1 MEINEG
7 TLGKVLPLLLK
18 MVLVES
24 VLPSDDQE
32 NYRESWGTVYIW
44 VGGVAWQGSDES
56 HFSREV
62 VNPHSP
68 CRSFG

>member
-7 TLGKVLPLLLK
+7 TLGKVLCLLLK

-44 VGGVAWQGSDES
+44 VGGVA
-56 HFSREV
+56 
-62 VNPHSP
+62 
-68 CRSFG
+68 